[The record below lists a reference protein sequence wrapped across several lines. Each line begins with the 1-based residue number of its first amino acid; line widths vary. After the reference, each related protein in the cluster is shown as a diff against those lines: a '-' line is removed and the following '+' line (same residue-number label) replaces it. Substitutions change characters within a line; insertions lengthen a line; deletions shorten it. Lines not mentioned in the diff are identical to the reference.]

1 AALSGFRALLCRS
14 GGSSCGIRR
23 LLCTSSSGSGGSP
36 VTAYPVGATFVNRN
50 PRSLEYSGHEH
61 KPKGW
66 ELQQPSRNYYLK
78 CILRRTGSGTIAQIV
93 HNSGSVVVEASTDE
107 SAIRSQLYSPRDVSA
122 ARAVGEVLA
131 RRCIQCGIDR
141 VHVDQLALPRTAE
154 RNDAFCQALLDG
166 GVQLE
171 ERPELPRPERPG
183 VDYDSLT
190 AEQRAALFPRL
201 VDELRTGED
210 KAKYVQYAPT
220 MRPARHQ
227 ERERRYQALAKVRR
241 GWWWNYRHQ
250 RLLPSPNPN
259 NPFARATSG
268 GEKSG

>member
-36 VTAYPVGATFVNRN
+36 ATAYPVGATFVNRN
-50 PRSLEYSGHEH
+50 PRSLEYSGHE
-61 KPKGW
+61 
-66 ELQQPSRNYYLK
+66 PSRK
-78 CILRRTGSGTIAQIV
+78 AGSCSSRIV